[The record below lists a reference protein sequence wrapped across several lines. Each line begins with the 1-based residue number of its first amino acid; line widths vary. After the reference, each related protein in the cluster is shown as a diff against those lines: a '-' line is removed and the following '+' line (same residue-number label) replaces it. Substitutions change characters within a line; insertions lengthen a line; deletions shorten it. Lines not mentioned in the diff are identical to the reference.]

1 MTEAGASDSGQLA
14 LRRLTARSVVLSVL
28 LSLHPPALAVRDLV
42 RAVEIFDISESALR
56 VALTRMVA
64 AGDLERADHTYRL
77 SHRLLDRQRRQD
89 EAIAPKLLP
98 WQGDWDI
105 AVITVSG
112 RSAADRAA
120 LRADLDL
127 QRLGEVREG
136 VWMRPAN
143 LSQEWPPHLGGQIRR
158 FTGRPD
164 ADPQGLA
171 RELWDLDGWARAA
184 DELLALFD
192 EASRRVDRFTVTAAG
207 IRHLL
212 RDPAL
217 PTELLPS
224 TWPGPAL
231 RAACAAYEAEFLA
244 LRATAVRPGAT
255 GSTPRASTAAE

>member
-1 MTEAGASDSGQLA
+1 MTEAGVSDNGRLT

-28 LSLHPPALAVRDLV
+28 LSLHPPSLAVRDLV
-42 RAVEIFDISESALR
+42 RAVEMFDISESALR

-77 SHRLLDRQRRQD
+77 SHRLLERQRRQD

-105 AVITVSG
+105 AVITATG

-120 LRADLDL
+120 LRAELAL

-143 LSQEWPPHLGGQIRR
+143 LSQEWPPHLDGQVRR
-158 FTGRPD
+158 FTGRPEE
-164 ADPQGLA
+164 DPEGLA
-171 RELWDLDGWARAA
+171 HELWDLDGWAATA
-184 DELLALFD
+184 EELLALFGQA
-192 EASRRVDRFTVTAAG
+192 ERRVDRFTVTAAS

-217 PTELLPS
+217 PPELLPP
-224 TWPGPAL
+224 TWPGAAL
-231 RAACAAYEAEFLA
+231 RAACAAYEAEFVA
-244 LRATAVRPGAT
+244 LRATAVDPGSAA
-255 GSTPRASTAAE
+255 SPPRTSTAAE